1 MPPFYP
7 SPQVSLSEAPFLGA
21 QGSDQAPLLPTG
33 VGFCLETG
41 PRALPY
47 PVATP
52 GELVHHSN
60 ESSWGS
66 AIRRVRTPV

>member
-1 MPPFYP
+1 MPPFFP

-33 VGFCLETG
+33 VGSCLETG

-47 PVATP
+47 PVAVP
-52 GELVHHSN
+52 GELVHPSS
-60 ESSWGS
+60 ESGRSLAVQSGM
-66 AIRRVRTPV
+66 AV

>member
-1 MPPFYP
+1 MPPFFP

-33 VGFCLETG
+33 VGSCLETS

-52 GELVHHSN
+52 GELVHPSN

-66 AIRRVRTPV
+66 AIRRVGTRV